1 MNSIDPTVLPQVV
14 IGLGKTGLS
23 CVRHLSEAGFKVA
36 VTDNRASPPGLEEVV
51 KQFPEVK
58 LSIGQF
64 DRDLCLHAARI
75 VLSPGVSLQEP
86 VIAEALCAGIPVI
99 GDVELF
105 ALLAKAPI
113 VGITG
118 SNGKSTVTTLL
129 GEMGKTAAIDVCIGG
144 NLGEP
149 VLDLLQHPVPTVYA
163 LELSSFQLETTF
175 SLRPLSAVILN
186 LCEDHMDRYN
196 NSMID
201 YLHAKQRIYMDCQYP
216 VVNRDDPIT
225 FESLYPAPS
234 SGVGIK
240 PLSFGLDTPPTDNDF
255 GLITRENIVYF
266 AKGETTLMPVS
277 EMKMKGKPHMANALA
292 ALALGTV
299 IGLPQMAMLQTLRVF
314 PGLAHR
320 CQWVAK
326 INGVDWY
333 NDSKATNVGAAQAA
347 ITGLGHEI
355 CPAPSKTMGMGKLV
369 VIAGGQG
376 KGADFSPLREV
387 MPYVKQLILMGIDAP
402 LIEAAL
408 AGAVPISHASS
419 LGQAVISA
427 HQIAVTGDSVVLAPA
442 CASFDMFKNFENR
455 GEIYVEAVAGLA
467 AKTPP

>member
-1 MNSIDPTVLPQVV
+1 MNAIDHTLQVV

-23 CVRHLSEAGFKVA
+23 CVRYLSEAGFKVA
-36 VTDNRASPPGLEEVV
+36 VTDNRVSPPGLEEVT

-58 LSIGQF
+58 LSLGKF
-64 DRDLCLHAARI
+64 DRDLCLQAARI
-75 VLSPGVSLQEP
+75 ILSPGVSLHEP
-86 VIAEALCAGIPVI
+86 VIVESICAGIPVV

-129 GEMGKTAAIDVCIGG
+129 GEMGKTAGIDVRIGG

-149 VLDLLQHPVPTVYA
+149 VLDLLQYPVPRAYA

-175 SLRPLSAVILN
+175 SLHPLSAVILN

-196 NSMID
+196 SMED
-201 YLHAKQRIYMDCQYP
+201 YLHAKQRIYVDCQHP
-216 VVNRDDPIT
+216 VINRDDPVT
-225 FESLYPAPS
+225 WEGLSLK
-234 SGVGIK
+234 V
-240 PLSFGLDTPPTDNDF
+240 PLRFGFDVPDTDNDF
-255 GLITRENIVYF
+255 GLITRENIVHF
-266 AKGETTLMPVS
+266 ARGKTPLMPVS
-277 EMKMKGKPHMANALA
+277 KLKMRGKPHMANALA

-299 IGLPQMAMLQTLRVF
+299 IGLPLEAMLQTLRVF
-314 PGLAHR
+314 PGLKHR
-320 CQWVAK
+320 CQWIAQ

-347 ITGLGHEI
+347 IEGLGHDI
-355 CPAPSKTMGMGKLV
+355 VGKLV

-376 KGADFSPLREV
+376 KGADFSPLRAV
-387 MPYVKQLILMGIDAP
+387 MKKYVKQLILMGQDAP

-408 AGAVPISHASS
+408 VKTAPTIHANN
-419 LGQAVISA
+419 LEQAVTIA
-427 HQIAVTGDSVVLAPA
+427 HQTAVTGDSVVLAPA
-442 CASFDMFKNFENR
+442 CASFDMFKNFEDR
-455 GEIYVEAVAGLA
+455 GEAFIQCVRGLA
-467 AKTPP
+467 